1 MGGTATGD
9 GDGVI
14 VVVVVDDG
22 DNDANV
28 SRWICLS
35 VAATSA
41 CEVPL
46 AVTDVNTVVLRE
58 VVDGMLDDPSAM
70 LLVLWLATC
79 DWGGSYRMFE
89 REDGDVGHELE
100 GVMHT
105 TSQCSPSSTPV
116 ATDKGK
122 RVDGDDINGDVE
134 VEKRE

>member
-1 MGGTATGD
+1 MAGTGD
-9 GDGVI
+9 GVM
-14 VVVVVDDG
+14 VVVVVDD
-22 DNDANV
+22 DNDVNV

-41 CEVPL
+41 CKVPL
-46 AVTDVNTVVLRE
+46 AVTDVNTMVLRE

-70 LLVLWLATC
+70 LLLLVVVLRLATC

-89 REDGDVGHELE
+89 GEDGDVGHE

-105 TSQCSPSSTPV
+105 TSRCSPSPTPV
-116 ATDKGK
+116 ATDKGE
-122 RVDGDDINGDVE
+122 RVDGDNINGDVE